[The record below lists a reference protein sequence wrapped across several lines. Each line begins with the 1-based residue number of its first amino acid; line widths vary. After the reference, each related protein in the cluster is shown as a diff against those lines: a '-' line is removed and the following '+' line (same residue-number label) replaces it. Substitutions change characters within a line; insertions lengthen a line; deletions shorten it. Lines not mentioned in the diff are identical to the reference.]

1 MENIK
6 ILISGDSNYY
16 KFLCR
21 IEQNIFDKF
30 GSYPVIYDLGLTE
43 VQKSSLKSRILTVDV
58 LTEYQEYNGL
68 GFIKATHKPNCILDF
83 LNNNNEDCLYL
94 DADILLSRKFTK
106 DDLYFK
112 GYDIAV
118 TPRHVEER
126 YEKLLKNGYINSG
139 VMFFR
144 NNKNS
149 IQMIK
154 KWIKECQNKNTTDQ
168 LAMSN
173 LLTLCGHD
181 IFSKK
186 ELLLNET
193 RVCLL
198 DAQKYND
205 ISLSSGLIL
214 HYKNAGRF
222 SEAFKRY
229 KFDYW
234 SIRYNLH
241 LRFLYFLI
249 LRIKKKLIS
258 KIK

>member
-1 MENIK
+1 MDNIK
-6 ILISGDSNYY
+6 VLISGDSNYY
-16 KFLCR
+16 KFLHR
-21 IEQNIFDKF
+21 IELNIFEKF

-43 VQKSSLKSRILTVDV
+43 VQIKSLKSEVRKVDF
-58 LTEYQEYNGL
+58 LAKYKDYNEL
-68 GFIKATHKPNCILDF
+68 GFIQATHKPDCILDF
-83 LNNNNEDCLYL
+83 LNNNKEDCLYL
-94 DADILLSRKFTK
+94 DADMLISRKFTK
-106 DDLYFK
+106 DDLFFK

-118 TPRHVEER
+118 TPRHIEER
-126 YEKLLKNGYINSG
+126 YEKLIKNGYINSG
-139 VMFFR
+139 FMFFR
-144 NNKNS
+144 NNQKS

-154 KWIKECQNKNTTDQ
+154 SWIDECQNKNTTDQ

-173 LLTLCGHD
+173 LLTIDGHD
-181 IFSKK
+181 LFSKK

-214 HYKNAGRF
+214 HYKNAGRY
-222 SEAFKRY
+222 SEVFKRY

-234 SIRYNLH
+234 SIKYNLH
-241 LRFLYFLI
+241 LRFFYFLI

-258 KIK
+258 K